1 MVQAGRKSSDMNQ
14 NDIAYMA
21 GLFDG
26 EGTVDYK
33 QRWEKRAKGKRY
45 KVWRIAAAIEMTDQH
60 VLGWLHEVLGFG
72 TLNERKKRPG
82 RKRIWR
88 WRCKYR
94 EALIFAKL
102 IWPHTQTKLHK
113 IEQIIDHY
121 DTDDLAKPSAD
132 IIYLKDRR
140 K

>member
-1 MVQAGRKSSDMNQ
+1 MSTET
-14 NDIAYMA
+14 DIAYIA

-33 QRWEKRAKGKRY
+33 QRWEKKAKGRRY
-45 KVWRIAAAIEMTDQH
+45 KVWRITVALEMTDQH
-60 VLGWLHEVLGFG
+60 VLEWLHEVVGFG

-88 WRCKYR
+88 WRCSFR
-94 EALIFAKL
+94 EALVFAKL
-102 IWPHTQTKLHK
+102 LWPHAQTKLHK
-113 IEQIIDHY
+113 LEQIIDHY
-121 DTDDLAKPSAD
+121 DTEDETKPSAD
-132 IIYLKDRR
+132 IIYLKDKR

>member
-1 MVQAGRKSSDMNQ
+1 MSTET
-14 NDIAYMA
+14 DIAYIA
-21 GLFDG
+21 GIFDG

-33 QRWEKRAKGKRY
+33 QRWEKKAKGRRY

-72 TLNERKKRPG
+72 TLIERKKRPG

-88 WRCKYR
+88 WRCSFR
-94 EALIFAKL
+94 EALVFAKL
-102 IWPHTQTKLHK
+102 LWPHAQTKLHK
-113 IEQIIDHY
+113 LEQIIDHY
-121 DTDDLAKPSAD
+121 DTEDETKPSAD
-132 IIYLKDRR
+132 IIYLKDKR